1 MNEAPLVCVIDD
13 KADLSAIRK
22 VLDCARDR
30 TPKVTR
36 ENVSENTSILEMT
49 WVRVDSPKRE
59 AALRISSF
67 EAQKVRPGSAEDMR
81 LMAVEVLERALSD
94 DPAHSVSQ
102 EMLDGWHKDLRM
114 AAAYA
119 ATLQHDSDP
128 RISRVDLCHASAGT
142 AWADAIGDR
151 PGEKGNKEIIP
162 ILDADRIARLLP
174 DLPRIVLVR
183 GAKTNRAGRSLVNL
197 GALHGSTDFMD
208 LSIVER
214 LRLDSLFRP
223 LDA

>member
-1 MNEAPLVCVIDD
+1 MNEAPLVCIIDER
-13 KADLSAIRK
+13 ADLSAIRK

-49 WVRVDSPKRE
+49 WVSLDSPKRE

-81 LMAVEVLERALSD
+81 LLAVEVLEHALSD
-94 DPAHSVSQ
+94 DPTHGVSQ
-102 EMLDGWHKDLRM
+102 EQVNGWHGDLRM

-119 ATLQHDSDP
+119 AIRHGESDP
-128 RISRVDLCHASAGT
+128 RVSRVDLCQATAGT
-142 AWADAIGDR
+142 AWADAIGDH

-162 ILDADRIARLLP
+162 ILDAQRIARLLP

-183 GAKTNRAGRSLVNL
+183 EAKTNRAGRSFVRL

-208 LSIVER
+208 LGIVER
-214 LRLDSLFRP
+214 LRLDARFRP